1 MDRDGVERVR
11 VTVSSPFR
19 LGIFRGIPIFLH
31 WSLAI
36 IFVLLA
42 WSIASGF
49 SPEAYPDL
57 GAGAQWLI
65 GAITAALYIAS
76 ILAHELGHAIIAQR
90 LGVEVKR
97 ITLLV
102 FGGIAELGSESDT
115 ARAELR
121 IAAAG
126 PAVSFVLAAVFLLL
140 GLLAT
145 AVDQPVIQAPLV
157 YLGVANLLLAVFNLI
172 PGYPL
177 DGGRIL
183 RAVVWQRTGSKDRAN
198 VRATQSGQIVGF
210 AFFTI
215 AVFLILQ
222 GQFLSGLWLLAIGW
236 FIQGN
241 SGLVGAQSGMNAL
254 LNEVTTHQAMDDHV
268 QMVSS
273 RQMIRQIVDERVLGM
288 GERFFVVTD
297 EGVPRGI
304 LSLTDIVRTPRERW
318 DWVPA
323 NQAMVPWTRV
333 VAVGPDTPLTEAL
346 QVMTERGVSQVPV
359 VRDGRPVGVLSREMI
374 INNLRLRAELKTGV
388 DRATLQRQRA
398 SSPR

>member
-1 MDRDGVERVR
+1 MGA
-11 VTVSSPFR
+11 PFR
-19 LGIFRGIPIFLH
+19 LGVFRGIPIFLH

-36 IFVLLA
+36 IFVLLT

-49 SPEAYPDL
+49 SPEAYPEI
-57 GAGAQWLI
+57 GPAAQWLI
-65 GAITAALYIAS
+65 GAVTAVLYIAS
-76 ILAHELGHAIIAQR
+76 ILAHELGHAIVAQR

-102 FGGIAELGSESDT
+102 FGGIAELASESQT
-115 ARAELR
+115 AKAELR
-121 IAAAG
+121 IAVAG
-126 PAVSFVLAAVFLLL
+126 PGVSFILAIVFLLL

-145 AVDQPVIQAPLV
+145 AVDQPVIQAPLI

-183 RAVVWQRTGSKDRAN
+183 RAIVWQRTGSKERADE
-198 VRATQSGQIVGF
+198 RAGQSGQIVGF

-236 FIQGN
+236 FIQNN
-241 SGLVGAQSGMNAL
+241 SGLVGAQSGVNAL
-254 LNEVTTHQAMDDHV
+254 LKGVTSSQAMDDHV
-268 QMVSS
+268 QMIPS
-273 RQMIRQIVDERVLGM
+273 RQMLRQTVDERVLGM
-288 GERFFVVTD
+288 GERFFVVTED
-297 EGVPRGI
+297 GVPRGV

-323 NQAMVPWTRV
+323 SQAMVPWGRV
-333 VAVGPDTPLTEAL
+333 VAVGPDTPLVEAL
-346 QVMTERGVSQVPV
+346 HLMTERGVSQVPV
-359 VRDGRPVGVLSREMI
+359 VREGRPVGVLSREMI
-374 INNLRLRAELKTGV
+374 VNNLRLRSELKTGV
-388 DRATLQRQRA
+388 DRAALQRQRTAA
-398 SSPR
+398 SR

>member
-1 MDRDGVERVR
+1 MG
-11 VTVSSPFR
+11 SPFR
-19 LGIFRGIPIFLH
+19 LGVFRGIPIFLH

-36 IFVLLA
+36 IFVLLT

-49 SPEAYPDL
+49 SPEAYPEI
-57 GAGAQWLI
+57 GPAAQWLI
-65 GAITAALYIAS
+65 GAITAVLYIAS
-76 ILAHELGHAIIAQR
+76 ILAHELGHAIVAQR

-102 FGGIAELGSESDT
+102 FGGIAELASESQT
-115 ARAELR
+115 AKAELR

-126 PAVSFVLAAVFLLL
+126 PGVSFILAIVFLLL

-145 AVDQPVIQAPLV
+145 AVDQPVIQAPLI

-183 RAVVWQRTGSKDRAN
+183 RAIVWQRTGSKERADE
-198 VRATQSGQIVGF
+198 RAGQSGQIVGF

-236 FIQGN
+236 FIQNN
-241 SGLVGAQSGMNAL
+241 SGLVGAQSGVNAL
-254 LNEVTTHQAMDDHV
+254 LKGVTSSQAMDDHV
-268 QMVSS
+268 QMVPS

-297 EGVPRGI
+297 DGVPRGV
-304 LSLTDIVRTPRERW
+304 LSLTDIVRTPRDRW

-323 NQAMVPWTRV
+323 SQAMVPWGRV
-333 VAVGPDTPLTEAL
+333 VAVGPDTPLVEAL
-346 QVMTERGVSQVPV
+346 HLMTERGVSQVPV
-359 VRDGRPVGVLSREMI
+359 VREGRPVGVLSREMI
-374 INNLRLRAELKTGV
+374 VNNLRLRSELKTGV
-388 DRATLQRQRA
+388 DRAALQRQRTAA
-398 SSPR
+398 SR

>member
-1 MDRDGVERVR
+1 MG
-11 VTVSSPFR
+11 SPFR
-19 LGIFRGIPIFLH
+19 LGVFRGIPIFLH
-31 WSLAI
+31 WSLTI
-36 IFVLLA
+36 IFVLLT
-42 WSIASGF
+42 WSIASGL

-57 GAGAQWLI
+57 GTVARWLV
-65 GAITAALYIAS
+65 GAITAALFIAS
-76 ILAHELGHAIIAQR
+76 ILAHELGHAVVAQR
-90 LGVEVKR
+90 LGVQVKR

-102 FGGIAELGSESDT
+102 FGGIAELASESQT
-115 ARAELR
+115 AKAELR

-126 PAVSFVLAAVFLLL
+126 PAVSFVMAIVFLLL

-145 AVDQPVIQAPLV
+145 VADQLVIQAPFI
-157 YLGVANLLLAVFNLI
+157 YLGVANLLLGLFNLI

-183 RAVVWQRTGSKDRAN
+183 RAIVWQRTGSKDRADA
-198 VRATQSGQIVGF
+198 RAAQSGQIVGF

-236 FIQGN
+236 FIQNN

-254 LNEVTTHQAMDDHV
+254 LKDVTTSQAMDDHV
-268 QMVSS
+268 QMVPS

-323 NQAMVPWTRV
+323 SQAMVPWVRV
-333 VAVGPDTPLTEAL
+333 VAVGPDTPLIDAL
-346 QVMTERGVSQVPV
+346 QLMTERGVSQVPV
-359 VRDGRPVGVLSREMI
+359 IRNDRPVGVLSREMI
-374 INNLRLRAELKTGV
+374 VNNLRLRSDLKSGV
-388 DRATLQRQRA
+388 DRATIQRQRA
-398 SSPR
+398 TSSQ

>member
-1 MDRDGVERVR
+1 MG
-11 VTVSSPFR
+11 SPFR
-19 LGIFRGIPIFLH
+19 LGVFRGIPIFLH

-36 IFVLLA
+36 IFVLLT

-49 SPEAYPDL
+49 SPEAYPDI

-76 ILAHELGHAIIAQR
+76 ILAHELGHAVVAQR
-90 LGVEVKR
+90 LGIRVKR

-102 FGGIAELGSESDT
+102 FGGIAELASESQT

-126 PAVSFVLAAVFLLL
+126 PAVSFILAVVFLLL

-145 AVDQPVIQAPLV
+145 VGDQPVIQAPLI

-183 RAVVWQRTGSKDRAN
+183 RAIVWQRTGSKDRADE
-198 VRATQSGQIVGF
+198 RAAQSGQIVGF

-236 FIQGN
+236 FIQNN

-254 LNEVTTHQAMDDHV
+254 LKGVTASQAMDDHV
-268 QMVSS
+268 QMVPS
-273 RQMIRQIVDERVLGM
+273 RQMIRQVVDERILGM

-297 EGVPRGI
+297 EGTPRGI

-318 DWVPA
+318 DWVA
-323 NQAMVPWTRV
+323 ASQAMVPWVRV
-333 VAVGPDTPLTEAL
+333 VAVEPETTLIDAL
-346 QVMTERGVSQVPV
+346 HLMTERGVSRVPV

-374 INNLRLRAELKTGV
+374 VNNLRLRSELKTGV
-388 DRATLQRQRA
+388 DRAALQRQRA
-398 SSPR
+398 ASSP

>member
-1 MDRDGVERVR
+1 MG
-11 VTVSSPFR
+11 SPFR
-19 LGIFRGIPIFLH
+19 LGVFRGIPIFLH

-36 IFVLLA
+36 IFVLLT

-49 SPEAYPDL
+49 SPEAYPEI
-57 GAGAQWLI
+57 GPAAQWLI
-65 GAITAALYIAS
+65 GAVTAVLYIAS
-76 ILAHELGHAIIAQR
+76 ILAHELGHAIVAQR

-102 FGGIAELGSESDT
+102 FGGIAELASESQT
-115 ARAELR
+115 AKGELR

-126 PAVSFVLAAVFLLL
+126 PAVSFILAIVFLLL

-145 AVDQPVIQAPLV
+145 AVDQPVIQAPLI

-183 RAVVWQRTGSKDRAN
+183 RAIVWQRTGSKERADE
-198 VRATQSGQIVGF
+198 RAGQSGQIVGF
-210 AFFTI
+210 AFFTV

-236 FIQGN
+236 FIQNN
-241 SGLVGAQSGMNAL
+241 SGLVGAQSGVNAL
-254 LNEVTTHQAMDDHV
+254 LKGVTSSQAMDDHV
-268 QMVSS
+268 QMIPS
-273 RQMIRQIVDERVLGM
+273 RQMLRQTVDERVLGM

-297 EGVPRGI
+297 DGVPRGV

-323 NQAMVPWTRV
+323 SQAMVPWGRV
-333 VAVGPDTPLTEAL
+333 VAVGPDTPLVEAL
-346 QVMTERGVSQVPV
+346 HLMTERGVSQVPV
-359 VRDGRPVGVLSREMI
+359 VQEGRPVGVLSREMI
-374 INNLRLRAELKTGV
+374 VNNLRLRSELKTGV
-388 DRATLQRQRA
+388 DRAALQRQRTAA
-398 SSPR
+398 SR

>member
-1 MDRDGVERVR
+1 MG
-11 VTVSSPFR
+11 SSFR

-42 WSIASGF
+42 WSIASGL

-57 GAGAQWLI
+57 GPGAQWLI
-65 GAITAALYIAS
+65 GAVTAALYIAS
-76 ILAHELGHAIIAQR
+76 ILAHEFGHAIVAQR

-115 ARAELR
+115 AKAELR

-126 PAVSFVLAAVFLLL
+126 PAVSFVLAVAFLLL

-198 VRATQSGQIVGF
+198 VRAAQSGQIVGF
-210 AFFTI
+210 VLFTI
-215 AVFLILQ
+215 AVLLILQ
-222 GQFLSGLWLLAIGW
+222 GQFLPGLWLLAIGW

-254 LNEVTTHQAMDDHV
+254 LNDVTTHQAMDDHI

-297 EGVPRGI
+297 DGVPRGI

-359 VRDGRPVGVLSREMI
+359 VRDGRPVGVLSRAMI
-374 INNLRLRAELKTGV
+374 IDNLRLRAELKTGV
-388 DRATLQRQRA
+388 DRVALQRQRA
-398 SSPR
+398 GASR

>member
-1 MDRDGVERVR
+1 MG
-11 VTVSSPFR
+11 SSFR

-42 WSIASGF
+42 WSIASGL

-57 GAGAQWLI
+57 GPGAQWLI
-65 GAITAALYIAS
+65 GAVTAALYIAS
-76 ILAHELGHAIIAQR
+76 ILAHEFGHAIVAQR

-115 ARAELR
+115 AKSELR

-126 PAVSFVLAAVFLLL
+126 PAVSFVLAVAFLLL

-145 AVDQPVIQAPLV
+145 AVNQPVIQAPLI
-157 YLGVANLLLAVFNLI
+157 YLGVANLLLALFNLI

-183 RAVVWQRTGSKDRAN
+183 RAAVWQRTGSKDRAN
-198 VRATQSGQIVGF
+198 VRAAQSGQIVGF
-210 AFFTI
+210 VLFTI
-215 AVFLILQ
+215 AVLLILQ
-222 GQFLSGLWLLAIGW
+222 GQFLPGLWLLAIGW

-254 LNEVTTHQAMDDHV
+254 LNDVTTHQAMDDHI

-297 EGVPRGI
+297 DGVPRGI

-359 VRDGRPVGVLSREMI
+359 VRDGRPVGVLSRAMI
-374 INNLRLRAELKTGV
+374 IDNLRLRAELKTGV
-388 DRATLQRQRA
+388 DRVALQRQRA
-398 SSPR
+398 GASR